1 MWMEKINSMILLFFI
16 SFCSTDSSSLGCNFC
31 ARWLCINMPSQYIA
45 TWIVVKKDGNQW
57 KGGWYNEN
65 GRISL
70 LITTCSSPL
79 FITWELSQHC
89 LVPQFHLYLNGH
101 MDSEICGARLIS
113 VAFFLKNRF
122 AYLLLPLLLSSLVC
136 KSRMLSE
143 TIWESSCSVGHAVGY
158 QVARVML

>member
-31 ARWLCINMPSQYIA
+31 ARWLCINMPSWYIA

-57 KGGWYNEN
+57 KGGRYNGS

-79 FITWELSQHC
+79 FVTWELLQHC
-89 LVPQFHLYLNGH
+89 LCLSFTFIWMVTWILKSVVQGWFLWHF
-101 MDSEICGARLIS
+101 SEKQIS
-113 VAFFLKNRF
+113 
-122 AYLLLPLLLSSLVC
+122 YLLLPLLLSSLVC
-136 KSRMLSE
+136 KSCMLSE
-143 TIWESSCSVGHAVGY
+143 TVWESSCSVGCAVVH